1 MHGIEWCRWQNI
13 FEMPHLESIILYLA
27 RYFEE
32 IYWKEV
38 KSRCE
43 SSNKKKCPICN
54 KLWITIRFFFFFW
67 ISRRAQC
74 LPNSKCYQ
82 CELGGFFSLSLSELM
97 VLTRV
102 RFITLEITLMNWNKL
117 HRAAIRNEKWKR
129 QNGGTRDHS
138 SNRLLQSI
146 NQIKIHQLTHQIDWE
161 SCCAVLPLFESNQ
174 KHSSIAFIP
183 LGCIASQI
191 YGWLEMTGRRMVLP
205 KYRPLSIWWRCIS
218 KISLGGLGAQAIQS
232 KLTNESLYA
241 SLFLI
246 IYAIGNG

>member
-1 MHGIEWCRWQNI
+1 
-13 FEMPHLESIILYLA
+13 
-27 RYFEE
+27 
-32 IYWKEV
+32 
-38 KSRCE
+38 
-43 SSNKKKCPICN
+43 
-54 KLWITIRFFFFFW
+54 
-67 ISRRAQC
+67 
-74 LPNSKCYQ
+74 
-82 CELGGFFSLSLSELM
+82 M

-146 NQIKIHQLTHQIDWE
+146 NQIKIHQLTRQIDWE

-232 KLTNESLYA
+232 KHSQMNHYTLHYFWLFMRLATDRHWSEIVWCHLIFNTLYYFCSHSIDA
-241 SLFLI
+241 
-246 IYAIGNG
+246 